1 MVPGWAVIHTFS
13 STRPQLEAVGLTAE
27 PCGIW
32 DNSVLSGLLW
42 TWAPLRSAPGVT
54 TETECLATTSANAAR
69 QLMSLGMMVTS
80 FGVDGAEENAY
91 KFSTAVHLAV
101 CPGPVAISSH
111 RALSLSTWGILTTEE
126 TVKEAGKV
134 SSFPCAEDEGAF
146 VSSHSLPHSHRVR
159 CFLKDR
165 SRIC

>member
-1 MVPGWAVIHTFS
+1 MI
-13 STRPQLEAVGLTAE
+13 LESVGVLFE
-27 PCGIW
+27 PIYH
-32 DNSVLSGLLW
+32 
-42 TWAPLRSAPGVT
+42 
-54 TETECLATTSANAAR
+54 
-69 QLMSLGMMVTS
+69 S
-80 FGVDGAEENAY
+80 FLQTLY
-91 KFSTAVHLAV
+91 
-101 CPGPVAISSH
+101 